1 MDTTSSGTKGAPLNR
16 PAVERQCAS
25 VFVRSFPVFDG
36 EEITT
41 LKESARVYAQ
51 ALALEAR
58 VREGDRGPAAL
69 KRIRA
74 A

>member
-1 MDTTSSGTKGAPLNR
+1 M
-16 PAVERQCAS
+16 
-25 VFVRSFPVFDG
+25 FVRSFPVFDG

-58 VREGDRGPAAL
+58 VVKAIEDLLR
-69 KRIRA
+69 
-74 A
+74 